1 MKNLITE
8 DGLIQIEY
16 PLMVC
21 GGSMI
26 ASIFGIPMASMLAST
41 FVVVTGLVA
50 VHNILIH
57 LCNRS
62 LGDVANSVCTK
73 GFKQTVQECTPNG
86 GDPLAIEEIP
96 ALVQL
101 SISIKRSIDNGEL
114 LKETDCRHMLCK
126 TMRLSTVDGTLFG
139 QGEKPGPAAKFMA
152 TLGSALSNI
161 FNCTP

>member
-26 ASIFGIPMASMLAST
+26 ASIFGIPMASMLALT
-41 FVVVTGLVA
+41 FVVVTGLAA
-50 VHNILIH
+50 VHNILMH

-73 GFKQTVQECTPNG
+73 GFEQTVQECQLNP

-101 SISIKRSIDNGEL
+101 SISIKNSIDNGEPL
-114 LKETDCRHMLCK
+114 NETDCRHMLCK

-139 QGEKPGPAAKFMA
+139 QGKKPGVISQSMA
-152 TLGSALSNI
+152 FCNRLSESVN
-161 FNCTP
+161 T